1 MTANGTASEPFLPV
15 GRSPESISMLRGLS
29 DRESNNRS
37 DIFSQCRSMFQVWY
51 FGLSSPPNLSD
62 MQYLGGAA
70 AAGRAGDPSQRCNIE
85 EQLPDLLRISK
96 AAPLPDAREKAAE
109 LLDFVETNL
118 HMRLPRPRYAA
129 DFAASEFIPQ
139 RELIP
144 LDETLSNGE
153 ASASASRATFS
164 NHFDYEDDELAETGS
179 SSHDLDAELI
189 ERSQDLLLDQFH
201 EWHRSCNMF
210 HVMAYHPEY
219 LDIFLRFHNCLLR
232 SAGPVGYAE
241 RHYLALMAASR
252 HRCAYLAH
260 LHAAEFIHLNGDESW
275 LRGLE
280 HASPKMQKLGQLC
293 RLVAHRPWEITSD
306 ILRPL
311 LTGADSLSQSE
322 LVHCMCI
329 LAHFTAL
336 AGFVAG
342 TGVRPEIDSPLGHTY
357 RSQSGES
364 LYQQQ
369 QQQQQQNF
377 LQSSCN
383 STSGNLTTGHL
394 PSSTSPT
401 PSSPGIDPN
410 QRVLDLMNAIKDI
423 DDETEGGEALPE
435 EQLIRR
441 FECIEAETAGLPC
454 FHRSVSREQQQQ
466 QQQQQMLLR
475 QQQQQQ
481 LNSQELIAAE
491 LANFCQEPGYAYK
504 DFLLAKADNKQ
515 LRSFRIQ
522 DYSWEEDG
530 CCLVD
535 RYLPSI
541 GYELNERFETSFN
554 LTYLTMGMNTNVET
568 APFRRAVWYYVH
580 SIFGIRHDDY
590 DYHLINRMLSIELK
604 KYCKL
609 VACAP
614 EQVTM
619 GHYRSAMPG
628 FKHSEKVHV
637 NLVIMDARV
646 QACLLYSLRAL
657 NDHTTGQ

>member
-96 AAPLPDAREKAAE
+96 AAPLPDAREKATE

-280 HASPKMQKLGQLC
+280 HASSKMQKLGQLC

-336 AGFVAG
+336 AGF
-342 TGVRPEIDSPLGHTY
+342 
-357 RSQSGES
+357 
-364 LYQQQ
+364 
-369 QQQQQQNF
+369 
-377 LQSSCN
+377 
-383 STSGNLTTGHL
+383 
-394 PSSTSPT
+394 
-401 PSSPGIDPN
+401 
-410 QRVLDLMNAIKDI
+410 
-423 DDETEGGEALPE
+423 
-435 EQLIRR
+435 
-441 FECIEAETAGLPC
+441 
-454 FHRSVSREQQQQ
+454 
-466 QQQQQMLLR
+466 
-475 QQQQQQ
+475 
-481 LNSQELIAAE
+481 
-491 LANFCQEPGYAYK
+491 
-504 DFLLAKADNKQ
+504 
-515 LRSFRIQ
+515 

>member
-1 MTANGTASEPFLPV
+1 LVQQRKREDKTESVFLRALTEALPTQAVMPVKRLPATNKLNEASTENGCWSAAESFRQL
-15 GRSPESISMLRGLS
+15 GDRCRQLRSRRQAQEQQKQLQLRLEQSKQQQHRNSSILLQLLFC
-29 DRESNNRS
+29 ESNDSEDQNNS
-37 DIFSQCRSMFQVWY
+37 AQPPTFQ
-51 FGLSSPPNLSD
+51 
-62 MQYLGGAA
+62 
-70 AAGRAGDPSQRCNIE
+70 
-85 EQLPDLLRISK
+85 
-96 AAPLPDAREKAAE
+96 
-109 LLDFVETNL
+109 TNL

-336 AGFVAG
+336 AGF
-342 TGVRPEIDSPLGHTY
+342 
-357 RSQSGES
+357 
-364 LYQQQ
+364 
-369 QQQQQQNF
+369 
-377 LQSSCN
+377 
-383 STSGNLTTGHL
+383 
-394 PSSTSPT
+394 
-401 PSSPGIDPN
+401 
-410 QRVLDLMNAIKDI
+410 
-423 DDETEGGEALPE
+423 
-435 EQLIRR
+435 
-441 FECIEAETAGLPC
+441 
-454 FHRSVSREQQQQ
+454 
-466 QQQQQMLLR
+466 
-475 QQQQQQ
+475 
-481 LNSQELIAAE
+481 
-491 LANFCQEPGYAYK
+491 
-504 DFLLAKADNKQ
+504 
-515 LRSFRIQ
+515 